1 MAEGLEGQD
10 MERTL
15 FQFIWKY
22 SKRQQLVLLLVTVLS
37 FPFLYASLELPKRII
52 NDAIGSETNII
63 SVFGYDLTQVEYL
76 LLLCLGFL
84 SAVLAGGLM
93 KMRINTMKGV
103 LSERLL
109 RRFRYQLLSR
119 MLRFPKPY
127 FRSTSQGELVSMVT
141 SEAEPMGGLMGDAVA
156 QPVFQAGQMLTI
168 LTFLFLQSVWFGLAA
183 IALIPLQAWLIPMLQ
198 RQINQLNKKRIVQ
211 VRHLASEIGETA
223 AGIGDL
229 RVNGGW
235 RYRQAEY
242 SARLGTLFDIRF
254 QIYQKKFFMK
264 FLNNFITQLTP
275 FFFYSIGGYLAIKG
289 EITVGALVAALAA
302 YKDIASPW
310 KDLLGYY
317 NQVQDMSLRWEIV
330 TERFQ
335 PRGMIDEAL
344 IEGEPAEIPHLRGVI
359 AIKDVTIR
367 DQDGNTVLEDLNL
380 EIPVG
385 ARVAIQSTSAIERAA
400 FADLLTR
407 EVLPVRG
414 TVTVADYPLNSLHQS
429 VLSSRIGYAHSR
441 PYLFDGT
448 LGDNLLMPLKMKP
461 RVEPGTMS
469 RNRTVVE
476 ALKTGNSADQLA
488 ADWVDPDLAGLSTPE
503 DIRDWWFQLV
513 QAMGVDEAMIERSLG
528 SRFDPDKHPILAR
541 RLVDLRPLVHEQM
554 IAHGLD
560 QVINRFDPET
570 FNPSVP
576 LGGNLLYASPRV
588 DISQETLASQQQFIN
603 MIHEI
608 GLAKEALDISAG
620 IMQTLRQTFGRD
632 GTDHPLFQRLGI
644 EEDVYIRLSRIA
656 QKEEKE
662 GHAALSA
669 EEEALLM
676 TVPFLLTAEQIG
688 PSFPSEYKEKIL
700 ELRKTKSAILREAA
714 DEMFVPVAEDVY
726 LPRLTAL
733 ENLIFGRVSMMAG
746 ARVEEIHQIIARLLD
761 ENGLRRAVA
770 EIIYD
775 MPSGLGGAK
784 LPTVIQERAAFS
796 RAGIKRPDILI
807 LDKALA
813 SHDSKSRAKTRARL
827 RELLPQT
834 TIIFM
839 EDSFA
844 SPDNYDLF
852 VEIKDGRIDGI
863 SIGQTQEPDGPG
875 AADLRRKQRLIA
887 GTELFGDLDTRN
899 QRLLAFSAQW
909 FDAEKGQVIF
919 RENDRADAIYLCLEG
934 HAEMHWP
941 ENDLGARPVASIGP
955 GRVIGDLSII
965 LDEPRQLRLISV
977 TDTKWLRIGAEEF
990 RAVVESDPAVSRSLL
1005 RTVAGHLTGAA
1016 ELLRHARLDA
1026 LANPTVPIEQAMYDR
1041 SDT

>member
-1 MAEGLEGQD
+1 
-10 MERTL
+10 MEPTL
-15 FQFIWKY
+15 FKFIWKY
-22 SKRQQLVLLLVTVLS
+22 STRQQFVLLLVTLAS

-52 NDAIGSETNII
+52 NDAIGSRTDII
-63 SVFGYDLTQVEYL
+63 DVFGFSFTQVEYL
-76 LLLCLGFL
+76 LILCFAFLG
-84 SAVLAGGLM
+84 AVLASGLM

-109 RRFRYQLLSR
+109 RRFRYQLLGR
-119 MLRFPKPY
+119 MMRFPKPY
-127 FRSTSQGELVSMVT
+127 FRSTSQGELVAMVT

-235 RYRQAEY
+235 RYRMAEY
-242 SARLGTLFDIRF
+242 SSRLGRLFDIRF

-275 FFFYSIGGYLAIKG
+275 FFFYSVGGYLAISG
-289 EITVGALVAALAA
+289 QITVGALVAALAA

-310 KDLLGYY
+310 KELLTYY

-344 IEGEPAEIPHLRGVI
+344 IEGEATDIPHLRGTI
-359 AIKDVTIR
+359 EIKNVTIR

-380 EIPVG
+380 EIPAG
-385 ARVAIQSTSAIERAA
+385 ARVAIQSTSAVERAA

-407 EVLPVRG
+407 EVMPVRG
-414 TVTVADYPLNSLHQS
+414 SVTIAGHPLNSLHQT
-429 VLSSRIGYAHSR
+429 VLATRIGYAHSR

-448 LGDNLLMPLKMKP
+448 LGDNLLMSLRMKP
-461 RVEPGTMS
+461 QI
-469 RNRTVVE
+469 E
-476 ALKTGNSADQLA
+476 ANNGKKDRARIEAERSGNSTDTLA
-488 ADWVDPDLAGLSTPE
+488 ADWVDPELAGLASGE

-513 QAMGVDEAMIERSLG
+513 QAMGVDEAMVERALR
-528 SRFDPDKHPILAR
+528 SRFDPQKHPVLAQKI
-541 RLVDLRPLVHEQM
+541 VELRPEVFKRLK
-554 IAHGLD
+554 AADLD
-560 QVINRFDPET
+560 GAIHRFDPDA

-576 LGGNLLYASPRV
+576 LGGNLFYASPRV
-588 DISQETLASQQQFIN
+588 EISQETLASERHLIR

-608 GLAKEALDISAG
+608 GIAEQALNISSG

-632 GTDHPLFQRLGI
+632 GTDHPLFLRLGI
-644 EEDVYIRLSRIA
+644 DEDTYIRLSYIA

-662 GHAALSA
+662 GKEALSD
-669 EEEALLM
+669 EEEALLL

-688 PSFPSEYKEKIL
+688 TSFPQEYKDQIL
-700 ELRKTKSAILREAA
+700 HIRKTKSAELRKMAG
-714 DEMFVPVAEDVY
+714 DLFIPVQEDAY

-733 ENLIFGRVSMMAG
+733 ENLIFGRISMTAG
-746 ARVEEIHQIIARLLD
+746 AQTEQIEQVVSQVID
-761 ENGLRRAVA
+761 ENNLRRTVA
-770 EIIYD
+770 EIMYD
-775 MPSGLGGAK
+775 MPSGLGGTK
-784 LPTVIQERAAFS
+784 LPTIIQERAAFS
-796 RAGIKRPDILI
+796 RASIKRPDILI

-813 SHDSKSRAKTRARL
+813 SHDSESRAATRMRL
-827 RELLPQT
+827 RRLLPET
-834 TIIFM
+834 TMIFM

-844 SPDNYDLF
+844 NPDNYDLF
-852 VEIKDGRIDGI
+852 IEIKEGRIDGV
-863 SIGQTQEPDGPG
+863 SLGQSQVPDGPG
-875 AADLRRKQRLIA
+875 AADLRRKQSLIA
-887 GTELFGDLDTRN
+887 QTALFGGLDARN

-909 FDAEKGQVIF
+909 FDAEKGRVIF
-919 RENDRADAIYLCLEG
+919 RENERADAIYLCLEG
-934 HAEMHWP
+934 HAELHWP
-941 ENDLGARPVASIGP
+941 ENELGARPIASIEP

-965 LDEPRQLRLISV
+965 LDEPRQLRLIAV

-1005 RTVAGHLTGAA
+1005 KTVASHLTGAA
-1016 ELLRHARLDA
+1016 ELLRHAKLDEIGDPNKA
-1026 LANPTVPIEQAMYDR
+1026 LEQ
-1041 SDT
+1041 TTEEELET

>member
-1 MAEGLEGQD
+1 
-10 MERTL
+10 MEPTL
-15 FQFIWKY
+15 FSFIWKY
-22 SKRQQLVLLLVTVLS
+22 STRQQLVLLLVTVLS
-37 FPFLYASLELPKRII
+37 FPFLYATLELPKRII
-52 NDAIGSETNII
+52 NDAIGAETEMIE
-63 SVFGYDLTQVEYL
+63 VLGYTFTQIEYL
-76 LLLCLGFL
+76 LILCFGFL
-84 SAVLAGGLM
+84 GAVLASGLM

-119 MLRFPKPY
+119 MMRFPKPY

-235 RYRQAEY
+235 RYRLAEY
-242 SARLGTLFDIRF
+242 SSRLGRLFEIRF

-275 FFFYSIGGYLAIKG
+275 FFFYAVGGYLAITG

-310 KDLLGYY
+310 KELLTYY

-335 PRGMIDEAL
+335 PRGMIDETL
-344 IEGEPAEIPHLRGVI
+344 FDGEPNDIPHLRGEI
-359 AIKDVTIR
+359 DIRDVTIR
-367 DQDGNTVLEDLNL
+367 DQDGNTVLEDINL
-380 EIPVG
+380 TIPSG
-385 ARVAIQSTSAIERAA
+385 ARVAIQSSSALERTA
-400 FADLLTR
+400 FADLITR
-407 EVLPVRG
+407 EVVPSRG
-414 TVTVADYPLNSLHQS
+414 SVTVAGHPLNSLHQT
-429 VLSSRIGYAHSR
+429 VLASRIGYAHSR
-441 PYLFDGT
+441 PYLFDGP
-448 LGDNLLMPLKMKP
+448 LGDNLLMPLRMKP
-461 RVEPGTMS
+461 RASDGAKTTT
-469 RNRTVVE
+469 RARTE
-476 ALKTGNSADQLA
+476 ARRTGNSTDQLTD
-488 ADWVDPDLAGLSTPE
+488 DWIDPELAGLISGE

-513 QAMGVDEAMIERSLG
+513 QAMGVDEAMIERSLRSVFDPMNHPRLAKQIVELRPEVHRRLVEAG
-528 SRFDPDKHPILAR
+528 LDDVVHRFDPT
-541 RLVDLRPLVHEQM
+541 V
-554 IAHGLD
+554 
-560 QVINRFDPET
+560 

-576 LGGNLLYASPRV
+576 LGGNLLYAAPRV
-588 DISQETLASQQQFIN
+588 AISQEKLASERYFIDLTY
-603 MIHEI
+603 EA
-608 GLAKEALDISAG
+608 GLADVALG
-620 IMQTLRQTFGRD
+620 IASGVMQTLRQTFGQD
-632 GTDHPLFQRLGI
+632 GTDHPLFRRLGI
-644 EEDVYIRLSRIA
+644 DEETYVRLSYIA
-656 QKEEKE
+656 QKQEKE
-662 GHAALSA
+662 GKEALSS
-669 EEEALLM
+669 EEETLLM

-688 PSFPSEYKEKIL
+688 PSFPDAFKEKIL
-700 ELRKTKSAILREAA
+700 QIRKARSHKLRELAA
-714 DEMFVPVAEDVY
+714 DMFVPIDEDTY

-733 ENLIFGRVSMMAG
+733 ENLIFGRISLTAG
-746 ARVEEIHQIIARLLD
+746 ARAEQIEQVVAQIID
-761 ENGLRRAVA
+761 EHGLRRAVA

-775 MPSGLGGAK
+775 LPSGLGGAN
-784 LPTVIQERAAFS
+784 LPAIIQERVAFS
-796 RAGIKRPDILI
+796 RASIKRPDILV

-813 SHDSKSRAKTRARL
+813 SHDSKSRAETRARL
-827 RELLPQT
+827 RDLLPKT
-834 TIIFM
+834 TMVFM

-844 SPDNYDLF
+844 SPDNYDLYI
-852 VEIKDGRIDGI
+852 EIKDGRIDGV
-863 SIGQTQEPDGPG
+863 SMGNGQVDDGPG

-887 GTELFGDLDTRN
+887 QTELFGGLGARN

-909 FDAEKGQVIF
+909 FDAEKGRVIF

-934 HAEMHWP
+934 KAEMHWP
-941 ENDLGARPVASIGP
+941 ENDLGARPIATIEP

-965 LDEPRQLRLISV
+965 LNEPRQLRLIAV

-990 RAVVESDPAVSRSLL
+990 RAVMESDPAVARILL
-1005 RTVAGHLTGAA
+1005 STVASHLTGAA
-1016 ELLRHARLDA
+1016 ELLRHAKLDHVGDPNKA
-1026 LANPTVPIEQAMYDR
+1026 WDQTTADELN
-1041 SDT
+1041 